1 MFFCLRRWILLQC
14 SCRLINPATGPG
26 LQAWVRGER
35 GNGVQTTATLRW
47 TPRGVVLPALRYLQ
61 QPARLIREYDRASLR
76 PDLIAGVTVGVILLP
91 QAIAFSL
98 LAGLPPQMGLYTAIV
113 GGIAAALWGSSEL
126 LHSGPTNTLSL
137 LMLSTLALLASPGS
151 SDYVVAAGL
160 LTVMVGVFQL
170 ALGLLRLGFIVNFV
184 SHSVIVGFAT
194 GAGVLIALR
203 QIDPLLGLS
212 VPRGDVLSGIQGT
225 IIALPDVQPLTAA
238 LGIGAMLL
246 IILLRRLN
254 PRLPGPL
261 IAIALA
267 SIVVFLLGDRAADV
281 AVIGQLPAGLPPP
294 AALPFLNLEL
304 IGRLSTGA
312 LAVAAIGL
320 VQTTAVSRSMAAQTR
335 QRLDNNQEFVGQG
348 FANIFSGLFSGYA
361 TSGSFSVTA
370 VKFRAGART
379 RVASIVA
386 CLVILLAMS
395 TVGWV
400 GSYMPVSALAG
411 TLIIT
416 AYNTIDQAEIRRI
429 FQGAPGDAVI
439 MVVTFLGTI
448 FLELDFAVLSGILL
462 SFVLYLVRT
471 SAPRVQIVVPDES
484 FRHFAHR
491 PEAPQCPQLGIIEI
505 QGDLYFG
512 AVSHIEEEIMELATH
527 HPEQRY
533 LLIRMHQVNQVDF
546 SGIHMLEN
554 LVTHFRERGGD
565 VFLVRVSPRAR
576 RLMAATGCLEF
587 IGSRN
592 LLDEDAAI
600 DYLFHHVLDPAVCI
614 YECPVRVFRECQN
627 LPKRF
632 DLIDIAPAGIGIG
645 GAQASNGAAEPA
657 VPPRELWKALRW
669 PSTATLS
676 PVILD
681 VREPREFHRS
691 HIAEAQSVPLSTL
704 LQDGL
709 IMAHDRPIV
718 LVCRSGRRSRRAAAV
733 LRGLGFSDVRVME
746 GGMQAWESA
755 GLLTAVEFGPETAGN
770 GRGGA

>member
-1 MFFCLRRWILLQC
+1 M
-14 SCRLINPATGPG
+14 
-26 LQAWVRGER
+26 
-35 GNGVQTTATLRW
+35 
-47 TPRGVVLPALRYLQ
+47 PRGVALSALRYLQ
-61 QPARLIREYDRASLR
+61 QPIRLVREYDRANLR
-76 PDLIAGVTVGVILLP
+76 SDLIAGTTVGVILLP

-98 LAGLPPQMGLYTAIV
+98 LAGLPPQMGLYTAIA
-113 GGIAAALWGSSEL
+113 GGIAAALWGSSDL

-137 LMLSTLALLASPGS
+137 LTLSTLAFLASPGS
-151 SDYVVAAGL
+151 PEYVVAAGL
-160 LTVMVGVFQL
+160 LAVMVGVFQL
-170 ALGLLRLGFIVNFV
+170 GLGLLQLGFIVNFV

-203 QIDPLLGLS
+203 QINPLLGLPAS
-212 VPRGDVLSGIQGT
+212 RGDVLSGIRET
-225 IIALPDVQPLTAA
+225 ILALPEIQPLTAA
-238 LGIGAMLL
+238 LGIGSMLL
-246 IILLRRLN
+246 IILLQRLN

-261 IAIALA
+261 IAIAAA
-267 SIVVFLLGDRAADV
+267 SVAVFLLGDRASDV

-294 AALPFLNLEL
+294 ADLPFLNLEL
-304 IGRLSTGA
+304 IGRLSTAA

-320 VQTTAVSRSMAAQTR
+320 VQTTAVSRSMSAHTK

-348 FANIFSGLFSGYA
+348 FANIFSGLFSGYP

-379 RVASIVA
+379 RIASIIA
-386 CLVILLAMS
+386 CLVILIAMS

-400 GSYMPVSALAG
+400 GNYMPISALAG

-416 AYNTIDQAEIRRI
+416 AYNTIDRTEIRRI
-429 FQGAPGDAVI
+429 FQGAPGDAMI

-462 SFVLYLVRT
+462 SFVLYLIRT
-471 SAPRVQIVVPDES
+471 SAPRVQIVVPDED
-484 FRHFAHR
+484 FRHFTHR
-491 PEAPQCPQLGIIEI
+491 PEAPQCPQISIIEI

-512 AVSHIEEEIMELATH
+512 AVSHIEEEIMEMATL

-546 SGIHMLEN
+546 SGIHMLES
-554 LVTHFRERGGD
+554 LVSHYRERGGD
-565 VFLVRVSPRAR
+565 VFLVRVSPKAR
-576 RLMAATGCLEF
+576 RFMAATGCLEF

-592 LLDEDAAI
+592 LLDEDEAI

-614 YECPVRVFRECQN
+614 YECPVRVFRECGN

-632 DLIDIAPAGIGIG
+632 DLIEITPADTSVDGAP
-645 GAQASNGAAEPA
+645 ASNGVTVPA
-657 VPPRELWKALRW
+657 VSPRELWKALRW
-669 PSTATLS
+669 TSTAT
-676 PVILD
+676 PPPIVLD

-691 HIAEAQSVPLSTL
+691 HIAEAQSLPLSAL
-704 LQDGL
+704 LQNGL

-733 LRGLGFSDVRVME
+733 LRGLGFSDIRVME

-755 GLLTAVEFGPETAGN
+755 GLLTAVEFAPEAPVTN
-770 GRGGA
+770 GRGMT

>member
-1 MFFCLRRWILLQC
+1 M
-14 SCRLINPATGPG
+14 
-26 LQAWVRGER
+26 
-35 GNGVQTTATLRW
+35 
-47 TPRGVVLPALRYLQ
+47 PRGVALSALRYLQ
-61 QPARLIREYDRASLR
+61 QPIKLVREYDRANLR

-98 LAGLPPQMGLYTAIV
+98 LAGLPPQMGLYTAIA
-113 GGIAAALWGSSEL
+113 GGIAAALWGSSDL

-137 LMLSTLALLASPGS
+137 LTLSTLAFLASPGS
-151 SDYVVAAGL
+151 PEYVVAAGL
-160 LTVMVGVFQL
+160 LAVMVGVFQL
-170 ALGLLRLGFIVNFV
+170 GLGLLQLGFIVNFV

-203 QIDPLLGLS
+203 QINPLLGLPPS
-212 VPRGDVLSGIQGT
+212 QGDVLGGIRET
-225 IIALPDVQPLTAA
+225 ILALPEAQPLTAA
-238 LGIGAMLL
+238 LGIGSMLL

-261 IAIALA
+261 IAIAAA
-267 SIVVFLLGDRAADV
+267 SAVVFLLGEQASDV

-304 IGRLSTGA
+304 IGRLSTAA

-320 VQTTAVSRSMAAQTR
+320 VQTTAVSRSMAAHTR

-348 FANIFSGLFSGYA
+348 FANIFSGLFSGYP

-379 RVASIVA
+379 RIASIVA
-386 CLVILLAMS
+386 CLVILIAMS

-400 GSYMPVSALAG
+400 GNYMPISALAG

-416 AYNTIDQAEIRRI
+416 AYNTIDQTEIRRI
-429 FQGAPGDAVI
+429 FQGAPGDAMI

-462 SFVLYLVRT
+462 SFVLYLIRT

-484 FRHFAHR
+484 FRHFTHR
-491 PEAPQCPQLGIIEI
+491 PEAPQCPQLSIVEI

-512 AVSHIEEEIMELATH
+512 AVSHIEEEIMELATL

-554 LVTHFRERGGD
+554 LVSHYREQGGD
-565 VFLVRVSPRAR
+565 VFLVRVSPKAR

-592 LLDEDAAI
+592 LLDEDEAI
-600 DYLFHHVLDPAVCI
+600 DYLFHHVLDPVICI
-614 YECPVRVFRECQN
+614 YECPVRVFRECGN

-632 DLIDIAPAGIGIG
+632 DLIEITPADTSVG
-645 GAQASNGAAEPA
+645 GAPASNGVTAPA
-657 VPPRELWKALRW
+657 VSPRELWKALRW
-669 PSTATLS
+669 TSTAT
-676 PVILD
+676 PPPIVLD

-691 HIAEAQSVPLSTL
+691 HIAEAQSLPLSTL
-704 LQDGL
+704 LQNGL

-733 LRGLGFSDVRVME
+733 LRGLGFSDIRVME

-755 GLLTAVEFGPETAGN
+755 GLLTAVEFGPEAAATN
-770 GRGGA
+770 GKGMV